1 MKTRSLQMK
10 WTLRTGTV
18 STRHARFGHNPF
30 RRHLITFALL
40 VPCILP
46 GASAAQIPPVV
57 CVGDCNHDRSAT
69 IDELITGVAITTGR
83 APLSACFDFDPSQD
97 GTVSIDELIGGV
109 GNALRGCPAA
119 RYVPAACA
127 VPLPEG
133 QDPADLTCGT
143 LIVPENRAQ
152 PSPRNIEIAVAVL
165 HATGPDPAPDPLVFL
180 GGGPGGWV
188 LDAALPTLT
197 ADIAAPIQSKRDIIL
212 LDQRGTGRSRPALD
226 CAEEVVQRDLYA
238 ENLTPEE
245 EVERDVP
252 LLLACRD
259 RLAAEGNALGAYSSA
274 AIAADVA
281 DLMDALGYDQWNVY
295 GLSYGTR
302 VALTALRDV
311 PERGIRSVVL
321 DSVLP
326 PQKNPTGFGPAV
338 ERSLRLLFADCDTDP
353 GCRNAYPNLEQ
364 TFFQL
369 IERFNAEPVTLM
381 PIDPSS
387 DEPFTVVITGDRIA
401 RLAGFALADA
411 SLLPFV
417 PLLIRSV
424 AQGDTTLLTLALGQ
438 LALPLLNSTGMTYSV
453 LCFEDA
459 PFVTPEILEMANRG
473 VHPDILRAVGS
484 DVEVIESRVCP
495 LWGTPPPD
503 PRENQPVF
511 STVPAL
517 ILAGEYDVSTPPSLA
532 RLAAETLPNS
542 FYFEFRGLGH
552 VVLTQQVAASGAAAC
567 SLRLIAEFLDDP
579 TREPDGAC
587 VGATPPPRFVGS

>member
-1 MKTRSLQMK
+1 MKRTP
-10 WTLRTGTV
+10 RTGTA
-18 STRHARFGHNPF
+18 STHDECFGHKPF
-30 RRHLITFALL
+30 RRHLITFALV
-40 VPCILP
+40 VPLILP
-46 GASAAQIPPVV
+46 GASAAQMPPVL
-57 CVGDCNHDRSAT
+57 CVGDCNNDRSAS
-69 IDELITGVAITTGR
+69 IDELITGVAIATGR
-83 APLSACFDFDPSQD
+83 TPLSACVDFDPSQD

-133 QDPADLTCGT
+133 QDPANLTCGT
-143 LIVPENRAQ
+143 LIVPENRD
-152 PSPRNIEIAVAVL
+152 PPRGRNIEIAVAVL

-188 LDAALPTLT
+188 LDAALPSFT
-197 ADIAAPIQSKRDIIL
+197 ADIAAPIQSKRDIVL

-226 CAEEVVQRDLYA
+226 CPEEVAQRDRYA
-238 ENLTPEE
+238 EDLTPEE
-245 EVERDVP
+245 ELERDVP

-259 RLAAEGNALGAYSSA
+259 RLAAEGNDLGAYNSA
-274 AIAADVA
+274 AIAIDVA
-281 DLMDALGYDQWNVY
+281 DLMDALGYEQWNVY

-302 VALTALRDV
+302 VGLTALREV
-311 PERGIRSVVL
+311 SEGRIRSVVL

-326 PQKNPTGFGPAV
+326 PQKDPTGFGPAI
-338 ERSLRLLFADCDTDP
+338 ERSLRLMFADCDADP
-353 GCRNAYPNLEQ
+353 GCRSAYPNLEQ

-369 IERFNAEPVTLM
+369 VEQFNAAPVTLM
-381 PIDPSS
+381 PIDSS
-387 DEPFTVVITGDRIA
+387 TDQPFTVVFTGYRMA

-417 PLLIRSV
+417 PLLLRSL
-424 AQGDTTLLTLALGQ
+424 AQGDTTLLTIALAQ
-438 LALPLLNSTGMTYSV
+438 LAVPLLNSTGMTYSV

-459 PFVTPEILEMANRG
+459 PFVTPEILEMANRD

-484 DVEVIESRVCP
+484 DVEVIERRVCP

-503 PRENQPVF
+503 PVENQPVF

-552 VVLTQQVAASGAAAC
+552 VVLTQQVAASGPAAC

-587 VGATPPPRFVGS
+587 VAATPPPRFVGS